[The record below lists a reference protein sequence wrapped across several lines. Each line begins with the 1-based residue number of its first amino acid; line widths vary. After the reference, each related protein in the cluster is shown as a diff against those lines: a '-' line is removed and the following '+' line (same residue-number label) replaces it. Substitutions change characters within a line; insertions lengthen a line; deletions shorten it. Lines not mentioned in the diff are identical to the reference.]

1 MAATHTSPATTGIY
15 EEADRCW
22 RLLTPHANV
31 PEATSATSDGHA
43 TEVKQMSTSLRC
55 DPSPTEEPLTHQ
67 KLLSLR
73 VLWPAEVDRICDNDT
88 RVQFLVDGFLP
99 AKSIGIAAGDSTI
112 GKSPLAY
119 QLGLCVAAGVP
130 FLGRST
136 KQGRVVYF
144 DLENSI
150 HDSRAIRDALAR
162 FLGLSVAPE
171 NFLLATEPP
180 LALET
185 LIAEVK
191 PSLVIIDSLRA
202 FAPEATRDNPAAAA
216 WLNALRRLARKH
228 GVCFVIVHHVRKP
241 KDAGTHC
248 DLTSRKVSE
257 WMLEME
263 GPRALVNQ
271 TDVRIA
277 LEPGNGE
284 PAALGMKWS
293 RRVYGDSPLVLLERV
308 FDDDGE
314 PAGYRQA
321 TGINLLS
328 PERRAAF
335 EKLSAEFRY
344 TDAKQALN
352 RGAASTVNFLTECV
366 QLGIAVPV
374 EKGYRKT
381 ATTDEAGSWVV
392 S

>member
-1 MAATHTSPATTGIY
+1 MSASP
-15 EEADRCW
+15 RC
-22 RLLTPHANV
+22 N
-31 PEATSATSDGHA
+31 
-43 TEVKQMSTSLRC
+43 
-55 DPSPTEEPLTHQ
+55 PSPTEEPLTHQ

-73 VLWPAEVDRICDNDT
+73 VLWPAEVDRICDDDT

-112 GKSPLAY
+112 GKSPLGY
-119 QLGLCVAAGVP
+119 QLGLCVAAGNP

-171 NFLLATEPP
+171 NFLLATEAP

-216 WLNALRRLARKH
+216 WLNTLRRLARKH
-228 GVCFVIVHHVRKP
+228 GACFVIVHHVRKP
-241 KDAGTHC
+241 KDARPHY
-248 DLTSRKVSE
+248 DLNSGRVSE

-277 LEPGNGE
+277 LEQGNGE
-284 PAALGMKWS
+284 PAALSMKWS

-314 PAGYRQA
+314 PAGYRHLTEVA
-321 TGINLLS
+321 LLKDD
-328 PERRAAF
+328 RRAAF
-335 EKLSAEFRY
+335 EKLPKDFRY
-344 TDAKQALN
+344 TDAKHALN
-352 RGAASTVNFLTECV
+352 RGDASTVSFLSDCV
-366 QLGIAVPV
+366 QAGVAVKV
-374 EKGYRKT
+374 KKGHYKKIGT
-381 ATTDEAGSWVV
+381 SAGS
-392 S
+392 

>member
-1 MAATHTSPATTGIY
+1 MSASP
-15 EEADRCW
+15 
-22 RLLTPHANV
+22 
-31 PEATSATSDGHA
+31 
-43 TEVKQMSTSLRC
+43 RC

-67 KLLSLR
+67 QLPSLG
-73 VLWPAEVDRICDNDT
+73 VLWPAEVDRICDDDT

-119 QLGLCVAAGVP
+119 QLGLCVAAGIP

-136 KQGRVVYF
+136 KQGRVLYL

-150 HDSRAIRDALAR
+150 HDSRAIRDAFVR
-162 FLGLSVAPE
+162 FLGLGVAPE
-171 NFLLATEPP
+171 DFLLATEPP

-216 WLNALRRLARKH
+216 WLNGLRRLARKH
-228 GVCFVIVHHVRKP
+228 DVCFVIVHHVRKP

-248 DLTSRKVSE
+248 DLNSGRVSE

-277 LEPGNGE
+277 LEQGNSE
-284 PAALGMKWS
+284 PAALRMKWS
-293 RRVYGDSPLVLLERV
+293 RRVYGDSPLILLERV

-314 PAGYRQA
+314 AAGYRQA
-321 TGINLLS
+321 TGIDLLS
-328 PERRAAF
+328 PERRTAF
-335 EKLSAEFRY
+335 EKLSEEFRY
-344 TDAKQALN
+344 KEAKQALN
-352 RGAASTVNFLTECV
+352 RGDASTDNFLKECV
-366 QLGIAVPV
+366 QVGVVLK
-374 EKGYRKT
+374 ERKGHYRKIV
-381 ATTDEAGSWVV
+381 TTAGS
-392 S
+392 

>member
-171 NFLLATEPP
+171 NFLLATEP
-180 LALET
+180 LE
-185 LIAEVK
+185 
-191 PSLVIIDSLRA
+191 
-202 FAPEATRDNPAAAA
+202 
-216 WLNALRRLARKH
+216 
-228 GVCFVIVHHVRKP
+228 
-241 KDAGTHC
+241 
-248 DLTSRKVSE
+248 
-257 WMLEME
+257 
-263 GPRALVNQ
+263 
-271 TDVRIA
+271 
-277 LEPGNGE
+277 
-284 PAALGMKWS
+284 
-293 RRVYGDSPLVLLERV
+293 LERLI
-308 FDDDGE
+308 D
-314 PAGYRQA
+314 RKS
-321 TGINLLS
+321 T
-328 PERRAAF
+328 R
-335 EKLSAEFRY
+335 
-344 TDAKQALN
+344 LN
-352 RGAASTVNFLTECV
+352 SSH
-366 QLGIAVPV
+366 LGI
-374 EKGYRKT
+374 
-381 ATTDEAGSWVV
+381 S
-392 S
+392 

>member
-1 MAATHTSPATTGIY
+1 MSASPRS
-15 EEADRCW
+15 E
-22 RLLTPHANV
+22 
-31 PEATSATSDGHA
+31 
-43 TEVKQMSTSLRC
+43 
-55 DPSPTEEPLTHQ
+55 PSPTEEPLTHQ

-73 VLWPAEVDRICDNDT
+73 VLWPAEVDRICDDDT
-88 RVQFLVDGFLP
+88 RVQFLVDAFLP

-119 QLGLCVAAGVP
+119 QLGLCVAAGIP

-136 KQGRVVYF
+136 KQGRVIYF

-185 LIAEVK
+185 LLAEVK

-241 KDAGTHC
+241 KDARPHC
-248 DLTSRKVSE
+248 DLNSGRVSE

-277 LEPGNGE
+277 LEQGNGE
-284 PAALGMKWS
+284 PAALRMKSS
-293 RRVYGDSPLVLLERV
+293 RRVYGDSPVVLLERV

-321 TGINLLS
+321 TGIDLLS
-328 PERRAAF
+328 PERRTALA
-335 EKLSAEFRY
+335 KLSEEFRY
-344 TDAKQALN
+344 KEAKQALN
-352 RGAASTVNFLTECV
+352 RGDASTDNFLKECV
-366 QLGIAVPV
+366 QVGVV
-374 EKGYRKT
+374 VKERKGHYRKIRT
-381 ATTDEAGSWVV
+381 MAGS
-392 S
+392 